1 MIVDRS
7 HHREAASI
15 VARPAPEQPG
25 ILHLHVRDDSL
36 GALGVAAGATLQA
49 ERWRHPSDGDLV
61 WVELV
66 RHGSLVHL
74 LRRYSARE
82 GIVTLTDPA
91 RCEPAIIRTPGEV
104 LVQAVVT
111 TPLR

>member
-7 HHREAASI
+7 HHRQAASV
-15 VARPAPEQPG
+15 VARPAPDQPG
-25 ILHLHVRDDSL
+25 ILQLHVRDDSL
-36 GALGVAAGATLQA
+36 GALGVRAGTTLQA
-49 ERWRHPSDGDLV
+49 ERGRHPSDGDLV

-74 LRRYSARE
+74 LRRYAACE
-82 GIVTLTDPA
+82 GIVTLADPA
-91 RCEPAIIRTPGEV
+91 QRDPTIIRAPGE
-104 LVQAVVT
+104 LLIQAVVT

>member
-7 HHREAASI
+7 HHGAASI

-25 ILHLHVRDDSL
+25 ILHLQVRDDSL
-36 GALGVAAGATLQA
+36 GALGVPAGATIRA
-49 ERWRHPSDGDLV
+49 ERGRHPSDGDLV

-74 LRRYSARE
+74 LRRYSACE
-82 GIVTLTDPA
+82 GVVTLADPA
-91 RCEPAIIRTPGEV
+91 HREPAIIRAPGEV
-104 LVQAVVT
+104 LIQAVVT
-111 TPLR
+111 SPLR